1 MEKPRWWL
9 LLLPSLVLL
18 NLVGLCK
25 AIESPQYAVVHAE
38 PDFEVRLYVNST
50 WMSAPV
56 NELSFEKATLFGF
69 HRLFQYIQGANLNYS
84 RIAVTVPVVTSI
96 VPGAGPFRSSAY
108 VVRFYLPVKLQ
119 ADPPV
124 PLDVLHLKPYAW
136 NSHCV
141 AVRKF
146 SGYAKDEN
154 IAEEAKR
161 LADSLSRSPWANLSS
176 TESNYSYSIAQYD
189 SPFQFIGRTNE
200 VWADIKV
207 SGADGCNSS
216 GIASY

>member
-1 MEKPRWWL
+1 MFWL
-9 LLLPSLVLL
+9 VFFTSILIQPARKV
-18 NLVGLCK
+18 NF
-25 AIESPQYAVVHAE
+25 P
-38 PDFEVRLYVNST
+38 PDSWSYHFLKLIAALYFVTAKS
-50 WMSAPV
+50 
-56 NELSFEKATLFGF
+56 SFEILVHLLDITCCSFI
-69 HRLFQYIQGANLNYS
+69 RLFQYIQGANLNYS

-124 PLDVLHLKPYAW
+124 PLDELHLKPYAW

-216 GIASY
+216 AIASY